1 MGLFDGSRFPDGRSA
16 PRFDGRGI
24 LLPRPSFWFGFYCS
38 PLWVGFLCPAFLA
51 RGFFLIPLSEKIFIV
66 LALWGAGDFL
76 FLDSLSRVGAVISVI
91 PHAVLVQD
99 RGIGSFLF
107 R

>member
-1 MGLFDGSRFPDGRSA
+1 MCAATRYFAS
-16 PRFDGRGI
+16 
-24 LLPRPSFWFGFYCS
+24 LPEGAFGVVTRYLAYLS
-38 PLWVGFLCPAFLA
+38 QVGFHRPRVLA
-51 RGFFLIPLSEKIFIV
+51 RGIF
-66 LALWGAGDFL
+66 G

-91 PHAVLVQD
+91 PDAVLVQD